1 MRAIETGQHRGHQ
14 AAILCT
20 TEYFCTVFRR
30 ESILTGHSAKR
41 PPVFRAYLLLDVN
54 AQLVAVLLLDL
65 LVAELFGLVHSAIE
79 LRNQTLSPTLRQRA
93 FFLGLVLPGYSTLV
107 VWRLNYQC
115 ALWHLYNITKS
126 GVFPRQYS
134 VTQHPAD
141 VLRLGLSHNLAGEL
155 SSPCPATNANLRFQ
169 CYCSH
174 AFLCSL

>member
-1 MRAIETGQHRGHQ
+1 VSSVKLGSR
-14 AAILCT
+14 
-20 TEYFCTVFRR
+20 F
-30 ESILTGHSAKR
+30 SW
-41 PPVFRAYLLLDVN
+41 PPLSRCVKVTLWLFGDWTD
-54 AQLVAVLLLDL
+54 LVAVKQRGGCCWICWSRSCSD
-65 LVAELFGLVHSAIE
+65 LVHSAIE

-107 VWRLNYQC
+107 VWRLNHQC

-126 GVFPRQYS
+126 DVFPRQCS